1 MRLRRASMGLAVL
14 FLLAWL
20 AAGAAAVE
28 YAGND
33 RDTVLGVSGGAMSP
47 RRTSVSYGSRV
58 EETALGDFVADALRV
73 ETGAAVAVVC
83 GGHLK
88 ESLPGG
94 ELTKTSVYAVFEE
107 DHTVGVAEL
116 PVSLFFEVLEHAV
129 GQTAIDEA
137 ERIDP
142 NSGFD
147 GFPQVSGFRF
157 TYDVS
162 QPTGERVREVTLDD
176 GRSLSATDQGT
187 VTLAAPGDLLRGEL
201 GFTMLR
207 GTAYSEVGTQA
218 ELLAAYIASRPG
230 EISRP
235 DTGRIQV
242 VGTADNSIYRSLG
255 IGKFLPYMIL
265 IALLVTLPRQKNRER
280 NMDGTFTRRPAKAP

>member
-1 MRLRRASMGLAVL
+1 M
-14 FLLAWL
+14 LLLIACL
-20 AAGAAAVE
+20 AAGATAIE

-33 RDTVLGVSGGAMSP
+33 RDTVLGVSEGAMSP

-58 EETALGDFVADALRV
+58 EETAMGSFVADAFRV

-94 ELTKTSVYAVFEE
+94 ELTKTSVYGVFEE
-107 DHTVGVAEL
+107 DHTVGMAEL
-116 PVSLFFEVLEHAV
+116 PVGLFFEVLEHAV

-157 TYDVS
+157 TYDAS
-162 QPTGERVREVTLDD
+162 QPAGERVREVTLDD

-187 VTLAAPGDLLRGEL
+187 VTLAAPEDLLRGEL

-207 GTAYSEVGTQA
+207 GTTYSEVGTEA
-218 ELLAAYIASRPG
+218 ELLAAYIASWPG
-230 EISRP
+230 EITRP
-235 DTGRIQV
+235 DIGRIQV
-242 VGTADNSIYRSLG
+242 VGTADNSIYRNLG
-255 IGKFLPYMIL
+255 LGNFLPYIIL
-265 IALLVTLPRQKNRER
+265 IALLVTLPRQKNRVR
-280 NMDGTFTRRPAKAP
+280 NMDGTLTKRKAKFP